1 MRLIDRYLLREFLF
15 WLAVFFGAFLLIW
28 IAFDLSFDLHKFQH
42 LHGKDIVQYYIY
54 AIPEFTPIALPVS
67 ILLAMLYALTNH
79 ARHNEVT
86 AIRAAG
92 VSLLRLCMPYFMA
105 GLFFSVLLFAF
116 NEFFAPLAGEKAD
129 EILQSGDPKSAK
141 AERHLVKPLNFIN
154 YGIGGKGRTWN
165 AAVYN
170 TETFEM
176 TKPLIAWYPTNGQIL
191 LLSASAGAW
200 TNDTWEFSGDVVET
214 LSGNAVGILGTT
226 RVLKT
231 NYLVMPDFKETPAE
245 IQSDI
250 KVNTYRDHNYKTHRA
265 DIPLADILNYLR
277 FHPQPD
283 RKMRNWLFTK
293 LHGRFAGPFAC
304 LVVVI
309 VAIPFSARS
318 GRRNI
323 FVGVAASIFIF
334 FIYFVLQQMGLAFGE
349 AGWMPSWLG
358 AWFPNLFFGIG
369 GLFLMSRVR

>member
-15 WLAVFFGAFLLIW
+15 WLAVFFGAFLLVW
-28 IAFDLSFDLHKFQH
+28 IAFDLSFDIHKFQVAH
-42 LHGKDIVQYYIY
+42 SRAKDIVEYYFY
-54 AIPEFTPIALPVS
+54 EIPEFVPIALPVS

-79 ARHNEVT
+79 TRHNEVT

-92 VSLLRLCMPYFMA
+92 ISLVRMCMPYFVA

-116 NEFFAPLAGEKAD
+116 NEYFAPQAGDKAD
-129 EILQSGDPKSAK
+129 EILLPRVDPKSAQS
-141 AERHLVKPLNFIN
+141 ERHLVKPLNFIN
-154 YGIGGKGRTWN
+154 YGIGGKGRAWS
-165 AAVYN
+165 AAAYN

-176 TKPLIAWYPTNGQIL
+176 TKPLVAWAPTNGQIM
-191 LLSASAGAW
+191 LLSANTAVW
-200 TNDTWEFSGDVVET
+200 TNETWIFSGDVVK
-214 LSGNAVGILGTT
+214 NLGTVNVGT
-226 RVLKT
+226 ERILAT
-231 NYLVMPDFKETPAE
+231 NYLAVPDFRETPAE

-250 KVNTYRDHNYKTHRA
+250 KVNAFRGHITKTHRA
-265 DIPLADILNYLR
+265 DIPLEDIVNYLR

-304 LVVVI
+304 LVCVI

-334 FIYFVLQQMGLAFGE
+334 FTYYILQQVGLAFGE

-369 GLFLMSRVR
+369 GIYLMSRVR